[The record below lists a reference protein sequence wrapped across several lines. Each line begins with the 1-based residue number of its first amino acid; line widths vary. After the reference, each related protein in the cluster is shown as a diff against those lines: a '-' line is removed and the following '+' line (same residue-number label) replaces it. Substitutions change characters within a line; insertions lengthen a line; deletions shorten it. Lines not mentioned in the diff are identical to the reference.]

1 MSHCQGLVYDR
12 MHVFAFILYNL
23 HSSKKDD
30 FSYDNTYTFLFYFEP
45 QRNLKVALL
54 AGIVTD

>member
-1 MSHCQGLVYDR
+1 MTECMFLPLH
-12 MHVFAFILYNL
+12 ILYNL

-45 QRNLKVALL
+45 QRNLKVALS